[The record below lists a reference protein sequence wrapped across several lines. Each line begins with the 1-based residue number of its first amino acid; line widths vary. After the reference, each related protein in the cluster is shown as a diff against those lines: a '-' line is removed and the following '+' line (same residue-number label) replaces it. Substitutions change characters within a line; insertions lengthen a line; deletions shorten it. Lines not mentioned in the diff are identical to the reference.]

1 MLRRFSSFAVSML
14 LLFTPLLWHTSAAF
28 AAPADGKDVV
38 LKASDMKPKFFP
50 ETVFFRGQTAPV
62 QMRNAGGVHF
72 GDDAYVLAGMVDN
85 SGYSS
90 GLRQKYQAY
99 LLTEVPLQIGGQTVK
114 PGAYGFGF
122 LEGGKFILL
131 DLGANELFQVASQ
144 RDAEIKRPMPFQI
157 VAAPD
162 AGKYRLYMGR
172 EFVEFSRM
180 K

>member
-1 MLRRFSSFAVSML
+1 MLRRLS
-14 LLFTPLLWHTSAAF
+14 LLFVAALLILVPVLSNTSQTLAS
-28 AAPADGKDVV
+28 PADGKDVV
-38 LKASDMKPKFFP
+38 LKSSDLTPKLFP
-50 ETVFFRGQTAPV
+50 DSVFFRGQSAPV

-72 GDDAYVLAGMVDN
+72 ADDVYMLAGMVDN

-122 LEGGKFILL
+122 LEGNKFIIL

-144 RDAEIKRPMPFQI
+144 RDAEIKRPMPFHI
-157 VAAPD
+157 VAASE
-162 AGKYRLYMGR
+162 AGNFRLYMGR
-172 EFVEFSRM
+172 EFVEFARAR
-180 K
+180 

>member
-1 MLRRFSSFAVSML
+1 MTRRLFALVVA
-14 LLFTPLLWHTSAAF
+14 LLFVAPAF
-28 AAPADGKDVV
+28 WNPPSSLAAPADSKDVV
-38 LKASDMKPKFFP
+38 LKASDLTPKLFP
-50 ETVFFRGQTAPV
+50 DSVFFRGQSAPV

-72 GDDAYVLAGMVDN
+72 ADDVYMLAGMVDN

-157 VAAPD
+157 VAGSE

>member
-1 MLRRFSSFAVSML
+1 MTRRLFALVVAA
-14 LLFTPLLWHTSAAF
+14 LLFVSPALWNPPSSF
-28 AAPADGKDVV
+28 AAPADAKDVV
-38 LKASDMKPKFFP
+38 LKASDLTPKLFP
-50 ETVFFRGQTAPV
+50 DSVFFRGQSAPV
-62 QMRNAGGVHF
+62 QMRNADGVRF
-72 GDDAYVLAGMVDN
+72 AGDVYMLAGMVDN

-99 LLTEVPLQIGGQTVK
+99 LLTEVPLQIGEQTVK

-144 RDAEIKRPMPFQI
+144 RDTEMKRPMPFQI
-157 VAAPD
+157 VAGSE

>member
-1 MLRRFSSFAVSML
+1 MLRRLS
-14 LLFTPLLWHTSAAF
+14 LLFVAALLILVPVLSNTSQTLAG
-28 AAPADGKDVV
+28 PADAKDVV
-38 LKASDMKPKFFP
+38 LKSSDLTPKLFP
-50 ETVFFRGQTAPV
+50 DSVFFRGQSAPV

-72 GDDAYVLAGMVDN
+72 ADDVYMLAGMVDN

-122 LEGGKFILL
+122 LEGNKFIVL

-157 VAAPD
+157 VAASE
-162 AGKYRLYMGR
+162 AGKFRLYMGR
-172 EFVEFSRM
+172 EFVEFARAR
-180 K
+180 

>member
-1 MLRRFSSFAVSML
+1 MLRRFSSLAVSML

-90 GLRQKYQAY
+90 GIRQKYQAY

-122 LEGGKFILL
+122 LEGGKFVVL
-131 DLGANELFQVASQ
+131 DLGANELVQVPSQ
-144 RDAEIKRPMPFQI
+144 RDGEMKRPTPFQI
-157 VAAPD
+157 VTASE